1 MGSYIKIDR
10 KILEWEWWPDINTHR
25 LFCYMLLKAN
35 WKDAK
40 FKGEVI
46 PRGSFVSSIAALAE
60 GTNLTVNEVRTALKH
75 LKSTNEI
82 TSKSC
87 NKYTIFT
94 VNNYDIYQDINE
106 QNHKQITNKS
116 QSINK
121 PLTTIE
127 EYKEIKKDRKEQESE
142 TASQRILPGERF
154 NEFCQLYPKKVNNL
168 LAVNGEYTY
177 LLQTTSALSEDSL
190 IAATRNYAESC
201 RIQKKKEQYIKN
213 PDNWLRDSSWIN
225 YLPENYKKPE
235 EKKQNKFNQFQQ
247 NDYDFEQLEK
257 DLLGNGGANG
267 ESEI

>member
-25 LFCYMLLKAN
+25 LFSYMLLKAN

-40 FKGEVI
+40 FKGELI

-94 VNNYDIYQDINE
+94 VNNYNTYQDINE
-106 QNHKQITNKS
+106 QNHNQITNKS
-116 QSINK
+116 QAINK

-127 EYKEIKKDRKEQESE
+127 EYKEIKKDRKEQEDD
-142 TASQRILPGERF
+142 TDSQRILPGDRF
-154 NEFCQLYPKKVNNL
+154 NEFCELYPKKFSNILV
-168 LAVNGEYTY
+168 VNGEYTY
-177 LLQTTSALSEDSL
+177 LLQTTPSLSEDEL
-190 IAATRNYAESC
+190 IAAVRNYAESC
-201 RIQKKKEQYIKN
+201 RIQKTKERFVKN
-213 PDNWLRDSSWIN
+213 PENWLRDSVWIN
-225 YLPENYKKPE
+225 YLPENYKKPKG
-235 EKKQNKFNQFQQ
+235 EKKT
-247 NDYDFEQLEK
+247 EQ
-257 DLLGNGGANG
+257 
-267 ESEI
+267 I

>member
-25 LFCYMLLKAN
+25 LFSYMLLKAN
-35 WKDAK
+35 WKDAN
-40 FKGEVI
+40 FKGELI

-94 VNNYDIYQDINE
+94 VNNYNTYQDINE
-106 QNHKQITNKS
+106 QNHNQITNKS
-116 QSINK
+116 QAIK
-121 PLTTIE
+121 TIE
-127 EYKEIKKDRKEQESE
+127 EYKEIKKDRKEQESG
-142 TASQRILPGERF
+142 ADSQKILLGDRF
-154 NEFCQLYPKKVNNL
+154 NEFCELYPKKFSNILV
-168 LAVNGEYTY
+168 VNGEYTY
-177 LLQTTSALSEDSL
+177 LLETTPALSENNL
-190 IAATRNYAESC
+190 IAAARNYAESC
-201 RIQKKKEQYIKN
+201 QILRTQEWYIKN
-213 PDNWLRDSSWIN
+213 PENWLKDSTWIS

-247 NDYDFEQLEK
+247 KDYDFEELEK
-257 DLLGNGGANG
+257 QLLSNNGGCDYG
-267 ESEI
+267 L